1 MEQINQMIDQWQ
13 NAAIEYDNK
22 TRTLLRRITR
32 LFDQVECEHIDEL
45 LDNLSKPFSFLI
57 LFHPICSDDLI
68 ETSEELVT
76 KSILKLDQE
85 LANLDDESD
94 DEMIDIN
101 DDTNDGVLTQR
112 E

>member
-1 MEQINQMIDQWQ
+1 M
-13 NAAIEYDNK
+13 
-22 TRTLLRRITR
+22 
-32 LFDQVECEHIDEL
+32 
-45 LDNLSKPFSFLI
+45 SFLYYVTQTI
-57 LFHPICSDDLI
+57 FQSTSSDDLI

-85 LANLDDESD
+85 LANLDDQSD

-101 DDTNDGVLTQR
+101 DDTNDGILTQR